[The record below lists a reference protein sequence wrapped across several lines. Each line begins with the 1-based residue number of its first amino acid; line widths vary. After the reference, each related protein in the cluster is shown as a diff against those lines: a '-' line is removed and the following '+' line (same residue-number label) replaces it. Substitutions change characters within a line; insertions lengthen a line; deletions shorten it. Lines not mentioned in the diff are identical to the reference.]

1 MWELS
6 RQPPRE
12 KPRTPP
18 PPAGFNA
25 NVIRKTSVR
34 RIPQAKKIE
43 IQALCICEARIWCFS
58 PLLHMLSHRSCIWF
72 EGSWRHALGSR
83 SLLWSNGILLMRCA
97 WYEWACIDDSMRAED
112 DWSQLFYILAVRI
125 DVWHKSLGSL
135 IGRSLNIFSTK
146 FPWLEISEM
155 HRWAFQGWCCQT
167 VTWVNWIKVDA
178 NVIAQSLNWVL
189 LLWCDRS
196 IRPSLRFPL
205 QIIFGFE

>member
-1 MWELS
+1 MRPFGLLIKLLCVRLS

-43 IQALCICEARIWCFS
+43 IQALCIWEARIWCFS
-58 PLLHMLSHRSCIWF
+58 PLLHMLSHRSRIWF
-72 EGSWRHALGSR
+72 EGSRRHALGSR

-97 WYEWACIDDSMRAED
+97 WYEWACIDGSMRAED
-112 DWSQLFYILAVRI
+112 DWSQLFDGLAV
-125 DVWHKSLGSL
+125 KSRARLSGDLWTSY
-135 IGRSLNIFSTK
+135 IFSTK
-146 FPWLEISEM
+146 FPWLETGEM
-155 HRWAFQGWCCQT
+155 QRCCHT

-178 NVIAQSLNWVL
+178 NVVSQSLNWVL
-189 LLWCDRS
+189 RHSWCDQPTS
-196 IRPSLRFPL
+196 PSRAYNA
-205 QIIFGFE
+205 I